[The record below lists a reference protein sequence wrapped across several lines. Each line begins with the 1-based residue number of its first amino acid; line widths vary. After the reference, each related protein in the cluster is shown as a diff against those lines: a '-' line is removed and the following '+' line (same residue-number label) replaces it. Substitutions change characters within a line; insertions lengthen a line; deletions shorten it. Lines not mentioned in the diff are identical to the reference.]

1 MADKMLNGNS
11 LPSTTSFTDV
21 IIKYLPMK
29 FAVII
34 LGNFFVIFR

>member
-1 MADKMLNGNS
+1 MLNGNS

-34 LGNFFVIFR
+34 LGKSNFFVIFR